1 MKIASVLGPSFED
14 SEFKDPYDAFR
25 GAGHEVVIVGLE
37 AGTKLDGSKGKASAT
52 VEKAFQDVKPDDFD
66 ALFIPGGSSPD
77 KLRALT
83 DAMHTDGRP
92 AFLEVVSTTRDD
104 ELRSIET
111 GLAIGVDYLLGG
123 THVDAEDGE
132 IEMIQP
138 VALRERARQ
147 LVGCE
152 RAAFKQ
158 DPLGRRARV
167 ARGLDGLFDLLR
179 GDEAQVDDHVGEEAR
194 G

>member
-1 MKIASVLGPSFED
+1 MQVDDLLPVRGVLDQGIGVADRVLEPVQARDQRSHVLGRCD
-14 SEFKDPYDAFR
+14 RHAHLV
-25 GAGHEVVIVGLE
+25 AGHDRDVVDREHVRGIGHRDEQRALVDE
-37 AGTKLDGSKGKASAT
+37 RDGDRL
-52 VEKAFQDVKPDDFD
+52 V
-66 ALFIPGGSSPD
+66 ALGGS
-77 KLRALT
+77 A
-83 DAMHTDGRP
+83 
-92 AFLEVVSTTRDD
+92 RDQ
-104 ELRSIET
+104 
-111 GLAIGVDYLLGG
+111 VGG